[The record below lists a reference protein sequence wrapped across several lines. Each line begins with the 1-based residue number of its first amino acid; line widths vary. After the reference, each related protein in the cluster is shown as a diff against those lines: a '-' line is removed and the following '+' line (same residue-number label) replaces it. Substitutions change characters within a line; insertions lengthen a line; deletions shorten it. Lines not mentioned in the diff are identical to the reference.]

1 MAVTAPSCYE
11 QDTGGLYYSGNG
23 SFAAGGT
30 LIGDV
35 TTNGTTAWT
44 FNANS
49 FTQV

>member
-1 MAVTAPSCYE
+1 MGVTAPSC
-11 QDTGGLYYSGNG
+11 TSRIPGACTYSGNG

-44 FNANS
+44 FNASS